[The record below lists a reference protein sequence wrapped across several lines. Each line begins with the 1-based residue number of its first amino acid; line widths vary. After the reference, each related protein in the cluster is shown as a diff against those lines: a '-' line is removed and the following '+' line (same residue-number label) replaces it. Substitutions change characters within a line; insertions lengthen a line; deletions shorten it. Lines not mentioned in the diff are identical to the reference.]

1 MEENKT
7 KSLNAYKICVAFP
20 IIVCIFHLIFEIIF
34 QTTCNLSEKQVVTGS
49 TFGGMF
55 SISAFISFMTFKS
68 STLTNIKSISGV
80 TNLVLALPL
89 IFIPTIANKKK
100 KNYLLICNIYY
111 LIDTLFLI
119 PLLIMTSI
127 NKSNYIFTIS
137 DYCLSI
143 ILHVLFLLLLTI
155 GSVVEFKS
163 KDKNL
168 INKDDVLYMENKY
181 E

>member
-1 MEENKT
+1 MQENT
-7 KSLNAYKICVAFP
+7 SKSLNAYKICVAFP

-34 QTTCNLSEKQVVTGS
+34 QTTCKVSEEQLVTGS

-68 STLTNIKSISGV
+68 STLTTIKSISGV
-80 TNLVLALPL
+80 TNLILALPL

-100 KNYLLICNIYY
+100 KKYLLICNIYY

-119 PLLIMTSI
+119 PLLVMASI
-127 NKSNYIFTIS
+127 NKTNYIFTTS

-143 ILHVLFLLLLTI
+143 IIHVLFLFLLTI
-155 GSVVEFKS
+155 GSIVEYKS
-163 KDKNL
+163 KGKKL
-168 INKDDVLYMENKY
+168 INKDEVLYMENTN